1 MKILI
6 ADDEP
11 IERMVVAKKIKR
23 YFGDQFTVYEA
34 ENGREAISLYEQEKY
49 QIALLDIQMPGID
62 GLEAA
67 KRIRQIGG
75 KCEIIFLTAFD
86 EFSYAKKAINVRA
99 LDYLLKPAVDE
110 ELVSCLEEAC
120 RILGESK
127 MQENE
132 EQNHSV
138 EKTLA
143 FEFEEKADNIKIY
156 KIKEKILNYI
166 EKNYVSDI
174 SLQDVSCYM
183 NYSDAYF
190 CKMFKQCFEQN
201 FINFLTEFRIEKAKE
216 LLTDVSVNVKDISTK
231 VGYRDSNYFAKV
243 FKRMTGVTPTE
254 YRSQH
259 M

>member
-1 MKILI
+1 MKIMV

-11 IERMVVAKKIKR
+11 IERMVVSKKIRK
-23 YFGDQFTVYEA
+23 YFGDQVTVLEA

-67 KRIRQIGG
+67 QKIRQIGG

-99 LDYLLKPAVDE
+99 LDYLLKPVVDE

-120 RILGESK
+120 RILTDFAKDGHELVKSEK
-127 MQENE
+127 QAEYEQEEN
-132 EQNHSV
+132 V
-138 EKTLA
+138 E
-143 FEFEEKADNIKIY
+143 NIKIH
-156 KIKEKILNYI
+156 KIKQKILDYI
-166 EKNYVSDI
+166 EKNYVQDI
-174 SLQDVSCYM
+174 SLQDVSNYM

-190 CKMFKQCFEQN
+190 CKMFKQCFEKN
-201 FINFLTEFRIEKAKE
+201 FIIFLTEFRIEKAKE
-216 LLTDVSVNVKDISTK
+216 LLTNVSVNVKDVSSK
-231 VGYRDSNYFAKV
+231 VGFRDSNYFAKV
-243 FKRMTGVTPTE
+243 FKRFTGVTPTE

-259 M
+259 L